1 MCDMGLEKGKG
12 RGGTVNRTSVYAEVA
27 VRGVL

>member
-12 RGGTVNRTSVYAEVA
+12 RGETVNRTSVYAEVA